1 MTVQE
6 HAGNDK
12 SCVWH
17 AADYADGELKDEL
30 FCIRFGSIESEYL
43 VFFIDSIKLN
53 HVSIV
58 LRLITKYSYFYY
70 YYLCNCS

>member
-1 MTVQE
+1 MMSVQE

-30 FCIRFGSIESEYL
+30 FCIRFGSVESKYL
-43 VFFIDSIKLN
+43 FSFIDWSKLN
-53 HVSIV
+53 HVTSV
-58 LRLITKYSYFYY
+58 LRLITE
-70 YYLCNCS
+70 YLWLFLD

>member
-1 MTVQE
+1 MMSVQE

-30 FCIRFGSIESEYL
+30 FCIRFGSVESEY
-43 VFFIDSIKLN
+43 FFSFIDSSKLN
-53 HVSIV
+53 HVTSV
-58 LRLITKYSYFYY
+58 LRLITE
-70 YYLCNCS
+70 YLWLFLD